1 MMPRL
6 SELPNF
12 TRFHFKEHMRY
23 DWSAAFIL
31 GPEYPILSRLYRR
44 ESASKVGRRARSEEA
59 RANRES
65 TSGREQAKQQIVR
78 TYACASPWQL
88 GQAFGK

>member
-23 DWSAAFIL
+23 DWSATFIL
-31 GPEYPILSRLYRR
+31 GPEYPILSRLCRR

-65 TSGREQAKQQIVR
+65 TSGREQATNREDVGTHAPLSLATETGFR
-78 TYACASPWQL
+78 
-88 GQAFGK
+88 